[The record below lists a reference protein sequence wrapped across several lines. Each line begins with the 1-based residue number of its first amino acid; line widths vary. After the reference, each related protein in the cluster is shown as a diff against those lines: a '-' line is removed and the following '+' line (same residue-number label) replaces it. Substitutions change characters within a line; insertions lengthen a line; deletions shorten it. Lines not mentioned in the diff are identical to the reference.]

1 MAIQCTRHAKTQIRW
16 KISSVTAA
24 VSSVKSNLQ
33 LLWELI
39 IKTNTIHNVKQVY
52 MLINASLY
60 QKLLGG

>member
-24 VSSVKSNLQ
+24 VSSVKINLQ

-39 IKTNTIHNVKQVY
+39 IKTNAIHNVKQVY

>member
-1 MAIQCTRHAKTQIRW
+1 MAIQCTWHAKTQIRW